1 MQLRN
6 VMTRDVEVVRPD
18 ASVQEAAA
26 TMKRLDVGPL
36 PVCDGKRVLG
46 MVTDRDITIRA
57 VAEGRDPKATT
68 VQEVMTDEVIY
79 CYEDQDAEDAARLM
93 AEKQVRRL
101 LVLDRDKQLVGIV
114 SLGDLAVDTADPIR
128 AGETLE
134 RVSQPAEPER

>member
-1 MQLRN
+1 MQLKN

-18 ASVQEAAA
+18 ASVQDAAA
-26 TMKRLDVGPL
+26 KMKRLDVGPL

-101 LVLDRDKQLVGIV
+101 LVLDRDKNLVGIV

>member
-18 ASVQEAAA
+18 ASVQDAAA
-26 TMKRLDVGPL
+26 KMKRLDVGPL

-57 VAEGRDPKATT
+57 VAEGRDPKSTK

-101 LVLDRDKQLVGIV
+101 L
-114 SLGDLAVDTADPIR
+114 
-128 AGETLE
+128 
-134 RVSQPAEPER
+134 

>member
-26 TMKRLDVGPL
+26 KMKQLDVGPL

-57 VAEGRDPKATT
+57 VAEGRDPKNTR
-68 VQEVMTDEVIY
+68 VQEVMTEEVIY
-79 CYEDQDAEDAARLM
+79 CYEDQDAEDAARMM